1 MYYNRAKKLQLLTI
15 KLVIIILII
24 TAVGNSEYTPNVISD
39 IMIMVSYLCFYHS
52 FLSQYNLNLFHWTV
66 PH

>member
-39 IMIMVSYLCFYHS
+39 IMIMVSYLCFYYS
-52 FLSQYNLNLFHWTV
+52 FLSQYNLNLFHWAV